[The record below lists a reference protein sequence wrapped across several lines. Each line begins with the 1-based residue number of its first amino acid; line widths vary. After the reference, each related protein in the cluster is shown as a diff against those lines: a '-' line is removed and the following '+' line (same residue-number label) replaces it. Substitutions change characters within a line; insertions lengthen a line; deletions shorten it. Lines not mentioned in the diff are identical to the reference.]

1 MSENAKRKKSPF
13 TQDFENLP
21 NTIPVFPLNGAVVLP
36 GSLMPLNIFEPRYLD
51 MIRDAMKSEQLI
63 GMIQVKDE
71 LSPPSLQAIGC
82 AARIIRYSETS
93 DGRIEIL
100 LEGLCR
106 FRVHE
111 ELSCLRGYRLVQA
124 DWSSYQTDFDEPEPA
139 SEQDALLFSGTLK
152 KYFEEQSIDVDWSSV
167 EDLPQDTLVSNLVT
181 QLALSSDDKQLLIEA
196 SNLSD
201 RVKVFTAILASDE
214 GSTTIRH

>member
-1 MSENAKRKKSPF
+1 MSNSEKRKKSPF
-13 TQDFENLP
+13 TQDFEKLP
-21 NTIPVFPLNGAVVLP
+21 NTLAIFPLNGAVVLP
-36 GSLMPLNIFEPRYLD
+36 GNLMPLNIFEPRYLN
-51 MIRDAMKSEQLI
+51 MIRDAMKGEQLI

-71 LSPPSLQAIGC
+71 LSPPSLQAVGC

-93 DGRIEIL
+93 DGRLEVL

-106 FRVHE
+106 FAIKE

-124 DWSSYQTDFDEPEPA
+124 DWSVYENDFDEPTPA
-139 SEQDALLFSGTLK
+139 SDQETLLFSSTLK
-152 KYFEEQSIDVDWSSV
+152 KYFEEQSIDVDWSTI
-167 EDLPQDTLVSNLVT
+167 EDLSQDTLVSNLVT

-201 RVKVFTAILASDE
+201 RVKVFTAILANNDS
-214 GSTTIRH
+214 SNSIHH